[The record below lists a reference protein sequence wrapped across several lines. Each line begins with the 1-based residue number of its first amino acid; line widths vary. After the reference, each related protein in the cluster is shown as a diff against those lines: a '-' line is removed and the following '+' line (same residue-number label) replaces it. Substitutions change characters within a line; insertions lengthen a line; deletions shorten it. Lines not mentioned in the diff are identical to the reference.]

1 MTNILLVLS
10 SPRGEA
16 SHSTQVA
23 RNLVVRLKA
32 ARPDAAVA
40 VRDLASD
47 PLPHIDAEFIGA
59 LFTPDENRSD
69 TQRAEVE
76 RSDRLVDEL
85 LAADIVVI
93 ASAMINFA
101 PTSTL
106 KSWLDH
112 IARAG
117 RTFRYTEAGTPEGL
131 VPGKKVYL
139 VESRGGVYS
148 EGALK
153 AIDFQ
158 EPYLRHMLGFMG
170 MTDVEVIAV
179 EGTLLGPDVAEKAV
193 SAALDRI
200 PGILAEAA

>member
-23 RNLVVRLKA
+23 KKLVDQLKTE
-32 ARPDAAVA
+32 RRDSAVT

-47 PLPHIDAEFIGA
+47 PLPHIDEQFIGA
-59 LFTPDENRSD
+59 LFTPEENRTD
-69 TQRAEVE
+69 AQRAEVA
-76 RSDRLVDEL
+76 RSDRMVDEL

-101 PTSTL
+101 PTSTI

-117 RTFRYTEAGTPEGL
+117 RTFRYSEAGTPEGL
-131 VPGKKVYL
+131 VNGKKVYI

-170 MTDVEVIAV
+170 MTDVQVIAV
-179 EGTLLGPDVAEKAV
+179 EGTLVSPDAAEKAV

-200 PGILAEAA
+200 PRMLAEAA

>member
-23 RNLVVRLKA
+23 RNLVDQLKTD
-32 ARPDAAVA
+32 RPDAVVVA
-40 VRDLASD
+40 RDLASD
-47 PLPHIDAEFIGA
+47 PLPHIDEQFIGA
-59 LFTPDENRSD
+59 LFTPEDDRSD
-69 TQRAEVE
+69 AQRAEVD
-76 RSDRLVDEL
+76 RSDRMVDEL

-112 IARAG
+112 VVRAG
-117 RTFRYTEAGTPEGL
+117 RTFRYNEAGASEGL
-131 VPGKKVYL
+131 VNGKKVYV
-139 VESRGGVYS
+139 VESRGGIYS

-179 EGTLLGPDVAEKAV
+179 EGTLISPDVAEKSV

-200 PGILAEAA
+200 PRMLAEAA

>member
-23 RNLVVRLKA
+23 RSLVDQLKA
-32 ARPDAAVA
+32 DRPDAAVT

-47 PLPHIDAEFIGA
+47 PLPHIDGQFLGA
-59 LFTPDENRSD
+59 LFTPEGDRSD
-69 TQRAEVE
+69 AQRTEVE
-76 RSDRLVDEL
+76 RSDRMVDEL

-112 IARAG
+112 VARAG
-117 RTFRYTEAGTPEGL
+117 RTFRYTEEGMSEGL
-131 VPGKKVYL
+131 VNGKKVYI
-139 VESRGGVYS
+139 VESRGGIYS

-179 EGTLLGPDVAEKAV
+179 EGTLISPDVAEKAV

-200 PGILAEAA
+200 PRMLAEAA